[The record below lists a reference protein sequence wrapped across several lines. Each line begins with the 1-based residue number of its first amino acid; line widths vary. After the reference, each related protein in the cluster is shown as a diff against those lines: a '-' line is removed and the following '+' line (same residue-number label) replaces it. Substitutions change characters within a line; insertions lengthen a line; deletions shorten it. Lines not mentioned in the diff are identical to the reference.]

1 MRFFNTAGPVKAERH
16 YSIPPLAR
24 LDRDAV
30 LRLIAEEKYFVL
42 HAPRQTGKTS
52 VLGRLCDELNAGGR
66 YRSVYLNVEGAQ
78 AAREDVGAAMRA
90 ILSALAREA
99 LRTLEDDF
107 VRRRWQS
114 ALEESGPHDAL
125 QDVLGKWAAASP
137 KPLVLL
143 LDEVDSLVGDTLISV
158 LRQLRAGY
166 FHRPE
171 WFPQSVVLCGVRDVR
186 DYRIRSTAERAVIAG
201 GSAFN
206 IRAKSLRLGNFDLTE
221 VGALLG
227 QHTEDTG
234 QRFTPAALTEVW
246 ESTGGQPWLVNALA
260 DQACFEDP
268 RGRDRRR
275 PVSRE
280 AILRAR
286 EALILRRDTHLD
298 QLTDKLREPR
308 VRRVI
313 EPLLADSPN
322 LDELADD
329 DLQYVRDLGLVAL
342 DAPVRIAN
350 PIYQE
355 VIPRAL
361 TWTTQERLRQETAWY
376 VENGRLRV
384 DALLEAFQQFFRE
397 HSEHWM
403 ERFAYREAGPQLLL
417 QAFLQRIVNA
427 GGRIERE
434 YGQGRRRVDL
444 MIVWDRSAEAGRRQ
458 RVVIECKVLRGGR
471 KRTIREGLAQTRAY
485 MDVSGAEEGHL
496 VLFDRR
502 PGRSWKDRIFC
513 RRPAR
518 GTEPITVWGM

>member
-1 MRFFNTAGPVKAERH
+1 MRFFNTAGPVKPGRH

-30 LRLIAEEKYFVL
+30 LRLIGEEKYFVL

-52 VLGRLCDELNAGGR
+52 ALLALRDLLNEEGRVRC
-66 YRSVYLNVEGAQ
+66 VYANFEVGQ
-78 AAREDVGAAMRA
+78 TAREDVPR
-90 ILSALAREA
+90 A
-99 LRTLEDDF
+99 LRAVLAQLQQRAEVTLGDRSPGRLWSGLIETTGPDA
-107 VRRRWQS
+107 
-114 ALEESGPHDAL
+114 ALNRAL
-125 QDVLGKWAAASP
+125 TLWSSVSP

-143 LDEVDSLVGDTLISV
+143 LDEVDSLVGDALIAV

-166 FHRPE
+166 DQRPRS
-171 WFPQSVVLCGVRDVR
+171 FPQSVVLCGVRDVR
-186 DYRIRSTAERAVIAG
+186 DYRIQSTTERAVIAG

-206 IRAKSLRLGNFDLTE
+206 IRAKSLRLGNFDRAE
-221 VGALLG
+221 VSSLLG
-227 QHTEDTG
+227 QHTAETG
-234 QRFTPAALTEVW
+234 QPFAPSALAEVW
-246 ESTGGQPWLVNALA
+246 QSTGGQPWLVNALA

-268 RGRDRRR
+268 RGRDRRQ
-275 PVSRE
+275 PVTRD

-298 QLTDKLREPR
+298 QLADKLQEPR

-329 DLQYVRDLGLVAL
+329 DLQYARDLGLVAL

-376 VENGRLRV
+376 VEDGRLRTG
-384 DALLEAFQQFFRE
+384 ALLEAFQQFFRE

-444 MIVWDRSAEAGRRQ
+444 MIVWGRAGEARRRQ
-458 RVVIECKVLRGGR
+458 RVVIECKVLRRGLE
-471 KRTIREGLAQTRAY
+471 RTIREGLEQTRAY
-485 MDVSGAEEGHL
+485 MDVGGAEEGHL

-502 PGRSWKDRIFC
+502 PGRSWKERIF
-513 RRPAR
+513 RLRPAQ
-518 GTEPITVWGM
+518 GADPITVWGM